1 MEGYRRYAIY
11 YAPEHGALA
20 EFGTAWLGWDPRAGE
35 MRAPLRIQGLP
46 RPVEKLTAAP
56 RKYGFHATIKPPFRL
71 VEGSDIQVLH
81 RSAAA
86 LCAQLKPVLVE
97 GLRLSRMGGFLAL
110 TPRGDTRALNAMAGS
125 VVEALDGF
133 RAPLTPEE
141 MARRSPDRL
150 STRQRKLLQRWGY
163 PHVMEEFRFHLTL
176 TGPLENGEA
185 ERARNVLAP
194 VLDPLIERPFRI
206 QGLCLFGEGED
217 GRFRNLHRYPLTG

>member
-1 MEGYRRYAIY
+1 
-11 YAPEHGALA
+11 
-20 EFGTAWLGWDPRAGE
+20 
-35 MRAPLRIQGLP
+35 MR
-46 RPVEKLTAAP
+46 V
-56 RKYGFHATIKPPFRL
+56 
-71 VEGSDIQVLH
+71 
-81 RSAAA
+81 
-86 LCAQLKPVLVE
+86 
-97 GLRLSRMGGFLAL
+97 
-110 TPRGDTRALNAMAGS
+110 PRGDTRALNAMAGS

-163 PHVMEEFRFHLTL
+163 PHVMEEFRFHMTL

>member
-11 YAPEHGALA
+11 YAPEHGPLA
-20 EFGTAWLGWDPRAGE
+20 DFGKAWLGWDARAGVPRAH
-35 MRAPLRIQGLP
+35 LRLHGLP
-46 RPVEKLTAAP
+46 RSVESLTAAP

-71 VEGSDIQVLH
+71 VDGSDIQLLH

-141 MARRSPDRL
+141 LARRSPDRL
-150 STRQRKLLQRWGY
+150 SARQRQCLQRWGY
-163 PHVMEEFRFHLTL
+163 PYVMEEFRFHMTL
-176 TGPLENGEA
+176 TGRLENGDA
-185 ERARNVLAP
+185 ERTLTVLAP
-194 VLDPLIERPFRI
+194 VLDPLIDRPFRI
-206 QGLCLFGEGED
+206 RGLCLFGEAED
-217 GRFRNLHRYPLTG
+217 GRFHNLHRYPLSG